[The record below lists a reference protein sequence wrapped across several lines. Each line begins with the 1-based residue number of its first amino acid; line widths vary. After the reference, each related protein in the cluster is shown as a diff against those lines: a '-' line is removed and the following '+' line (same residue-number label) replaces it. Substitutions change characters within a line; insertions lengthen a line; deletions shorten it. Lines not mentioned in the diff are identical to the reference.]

1 MQELAPHLHTDDAEI
16 LFTASEMMHRRKP
29 QFADRVVLLRVIGA
43 YSNAMHFEAQGDHF
57 HAAEAYSTGASEIV
71 ASAFPTP
78 ANLAW
83 AQDLLDS
90 ARINLEKHVKEN
102 PDQKD
107 STPVTLLEVGIGAT
121 KVGVHFLA
129 AQEDLPERRL

>member
-1 MQELAPHLHTDDAEI
+1 MQELAPHLHTDDAKI
-16 LFTASEMMHRRKP
+16 LFTASEMMHRRKAE
-29 QFADRVVLLRVIGA
+29 FADRVVLLRVIGA
-43 YSNAMHFEAQGDHF
+43 YSNALHFEAQADHF

-102 PDQKD
+102 PDQ
-107 STPVTLLEVGIGAT
+107 TETIPVTLLKVGIDAT
-121 KVGVHFLA
+121 KVAVHALV
-129 AQEDLPERRL
+129 AQEDMPERRL

>member
-16 LFTASEMMHRRKP
+16 LFTASEMMHRRKAE
-29 QFADRVVLLRVIGA
+29 FADRVVLLRVIGA
-43 YSNAMHFEAQGDHF
+43 YSNALHFEAQADHF

-78 ANLAW
+78 ANLSW

-102 PDQKD
+102 PDQKNW
-107 STPVTLLEVGIGAT
+107 TPVTLLEVGIGAT
-121 KVGVHFLA
+121 TVAVHA
-129 AQEDLPERRL
+129 AMVEEDLPERRL